1 MKRKNK
7 GSLKSK
13 VAEIIMTSGRQ
24 DVQCLGEELLC
35 VLNLDLYDFRKFFN
49 FSMS

>member
-24 DVQCLGEELLC
+24 DSTVVRRRVALC
-35 VLNLDLYDFRKFFN
+35 SQPRSV
-49 FSMS
+49 